1 MTPAVPSPDPRRLA
15 SSGLG
20 VLLCA
25 FTLVE
30 VNYPLLAPQSR
41 LAFFA
46 LVGLTLCFLN
56 VPLHPALKDD
66 RRARAGDLVLALL
79 AAGCCGYVVVQTDP
93 LFAAWWIDG
102 QALGNRAGFETA
114 FDTAVGLLGLLLVIE
129 AARRALG
136 LALPLLAAAFVL
148 YALFG
153 AAFPDW
159 LFPHRGYTV
168 PRIVAQTFLH
178 SQGIFGVA
186 LNVMFTYVFLFVI
199 FGAFLEATGATR
211 FIVAFAQRVFGR
223 SSGGPAKVAV
233 LSSGLMGSL
242 SGSAVANTATTG
254 TFTIP
259 MMRSAGFRPVTAAG
273 VQAAAS
279 SGGALMPP
287 VMGAG
292 AYMMLE
298 IVDPPVTYLE
308 IVRAALV
315 PALLYYLSL
324 LLIVHFHA
332 RRTSIAP
339 AAATG
344 GRAPR
349 RDEPI
354 APAGATA
361 GRAPRRDEP
370 IAPADAAGGRAPRR
384 DESIAPAAAADL
396 PAAGGGGT
404 AGATASRPTREA
416 GRAPAPAAGGGTA
429 AAAETSRAA
438 GIVFG
443 AALGSLVLF
452 LILGYTAFRAVTLS
466 LAVIVAVSSASPA
479 TRLDP
484 RRTIAGLAAAARG
497 VVPLVAAAACV
508 GIIIGIVTLTG
519 VGTRLPATI
528 IPLAEQSLFLALVLI
543 MISSIVLGM
552 GLPSAVC
559 YLLMATL
566 IGPVL
571 GDLGVIP
578 LAAHLF
584 IFYFG
589 MMSMV
594 TPPVALAAYAASSI
608 AGTRIM
614 PTGLAAFRFALVGF
628 TLPYMF
634 VYRPELLM
642 LTASGDPAG
651 WLEMLP
657 PVAIATLGVVCFAAG
672 IAGQLRQPLGPG
684 LRLAVFGAAGL
695 LLAPGPTL
703 ELAGLGVPL
712 FDVAGVA
719 LFGAVLAANRPAA

>member
-1 MTPAVPSPDPRRLA
+1 MPPRGAPAIGGNAGRPTGRVAGRGRCATPRPADVDRPGWRGGRA
-15 SSGLG
+15 S
-20 VLLCA
+20 A
-25 FTLVE
+25 T
-30 VNYPLLAPQSR
+30 
-41 LAFFA
+41 
-46 LVGLTLCFLN
+46 
-56 VPLHPALKDD
+56 
-66 RRARAGDLVLALL
+66 
-79 AAGCCGYVVVQTDP
+79 
-93 LFAAWWIDG
+93 
-102 QALGNRAGFETA
+102 
-114 FDTAVGLLGLLLVIE
+114 
-129 AARRALG
+129 ARRADRPG
-136 LALPLLAAAFVL
+136 R
-148 YALFG
+148 
-153 AAFPDW
+153 
-159 LFPHRGYTV
+159 RG
-168 PRIVAQTFLH
+168 
-178 SQGIFGVA
+178 G
-186 LNVMFTYVFLFVI
+186 
-199 FGAFLEATGATR
+199 
-211 FIVAFAQRVFGR
+211 
-223 SSGGPAKVAV
+223 
-233 LSSGLMGSL
+233 
-242 SGSAVANTATTG
+242 
-254 TFTIP
+254 
-259 MMRSAGFRPVTAAG
+259 
-273 VQAAAS
+273 
-279 SGGALMPP
+279 
-287 VMGAG
+287 
-292 AYMMLE
+292 
-298 IVDPPVTYLE
+298 
-308 IVRAALV
+308 
-315 PALLYYLSL
+315 
-324 LLIVHFHA
+324 
-332 RRTSIAP
+332 
-339 AAATG
+339 
-344 GRAPR
+344 
-349 RDEPI
+349 
-354 APAGATA
+354 
-361 GRAPRRDEP
+361 
-370 IAPADAAGGRAPRR
+370 
-384 DESIAPAAAADL
+384 PAAAA
-396 PAAGGGGT
+396 GGGT
-404 AGATASRPTREA
+404 AAAAASRPTREA
-416 GRAPAPAAGGGTA
+416 GRSPTPAAGGGTA
-429 AAAETSRAA
+429 GAAETSRAA

>member
-1 MTPAVPSPDPRRLA
+1 MTPAVPSLDPRRLA

-114 FDTAVGLLGLLLVIE
+114 FDTAIGLLGLLLVIE

-339 AAATG
+339 A
-344 GRAPR
+344 
-349 RDEPI
+349 
-354 APAGATA
+354 
-361 GRAPRRDEP
+361 
-370 IAPADAAGGRAPRR
+370 DAAGGRALRH
-384 DESIAPAAAADL
+384 DKSIAPAGAADV
-396 PAAGGGGT
+396 PA
-404 AGATASRPTREA
+404 
-416 GRAPAPAAGGGTA
+416 AAGGGTA
-429 AAAETSRAA
+429 DAAASRPAREAGRSPAPAVGGGTSGAAETSRAA

>member
-1 MTPAVPSPDPRRLA
+1 MAATTSARDIRLLV

-20 VLLCA
+20 ILLCA

-46 LVGLTLCFLN
+46 LVGLALCFLN
-56 VPLHPALKDD
+56 VPVHPSLKGHPL
-66 RRARAGDLVLALL
+66 ARVGDVLLALL
-79 AAGCCGYVVVQTDP
+79 AAACCGYIVVQTDP
-93 LFAAWWIDG
+93 LFEAWWIDG
-102 QALGNRAGFETA
+102 AALGNRAGFETA
-114 FDTAVGLLGLLLVIE
+114 LDTAVGLVGLLLVIE
-129 AARRALG
+129 ASRRTLG
-136 LALPLLAAAFVL
+136 LALPLLAGAFIV
-148 YALFG
+148 YALIG
-153 AAFPDW
+153 ASLPDW

-168 PRIVAQTFLH
+168 ERIVAQTFLH
-178 SQGIFGVA
+178 SQGVFGVA

-211 FIVAFAQRVFGR
+211 FIVDFAQRVFGR

-298 IVDPPVTYLE
+298 IVEPPVTYLE
-308 IVRAALV
+308 IIRAALI
-315 PALLYYLSL
+315 PAILYYLSL

-332 RRTSIAP
+332 RRMSIATEGAET
-339 AAATG
+339 AA
-344 GRAPR
+344 
-349 RDEPI
+349 
-354 APAGATA
+354 
-361 GRAPRRDEP
+361 
-370 IAPADAAGGRAPRR
+370 
-384 DESIAPAAAADL
+384 
-396 PAAGGGGT
+396 
-404 AGATASRPTREA
+404 EA
-416 GRAPAPAAGGGTA
+416 GDGGAGS
-429 AAAETSRAA
+429 ETSRAA
-438 GIVFG
+438 GIVF
-443 AALGSLVLF
+443 ATALGSLILF

-466 LAVIVAVSSASPA
+466 LVAIVVTSSFSAV
-479 TRLDP
+479 TRLDV
-484 RRTIAGLAAAARG
+484 RRTLNGLATAARG

-519 VGTRLPATI
+519 IGTRLPATI

-543 MISSIVLGM
+543 MISSIILGM

-571 GDLGVIP
+571 GNLGVIP

-608 AGTRIM
+608 ADTRIM
-614 PTGLAAFRFALVGF
+614 PTAVAAFRYALVGF

-634 VYRPELLM
+634 IYRPELL
-642 LTASGDPAG
+642 LLNAAGEPAG
-651 WLEMLP
+651 WLQVLLP
-657 PVAIATLGVVCFAAG
+657 VGIATLGVTCFAAG
-672 IAGQLRQPLGPG
+672 IAGQLRNPLGLG
-684 LRLAVFGAAGL
+684 LRLAIFAAAAL
-695 LLAPGPTL
+695 LLAPGPVTAL
-703 ELAGLGVPL
+703 GGVGVPI

-719 LFGAVLAANRPAA
+719 LAGGVLALNRRTAA

>member
-1 MTPAVPSPDPRRLA
+1 MAATTSARDIRLLV

-20 VLLCA
+20 ILLCA

-46 LVGLTLCFLN
+46 LVGLALCFLN
-56 VPLHPALKDD
+56 VPVHPSLKGHPL
-66 RRARAGDLVLALL
+66 ARAGDVLLALL
-79 AAGCCGYVVVQTDP
+79 ATACCGYIVVQTDP
-93 LFAAWWIDG
+93 IFQAWWVDG
-102 QALGNRAGFETA
+102 AALGNRAGFETA
-114 FDTAVGLLGLLLVIE
+114 LDTTVGLVGLLLVIE
-129 AARRALG
+129 ASRRALG
-136 LALPLLAAAFVL
+136 LALPLLAGAFIV
-148 YALFG
+148 YALIG
-153 AAFPDW
+153 SSLPDW

-168 PRIVAQTFLH
+168 ERIVAQTFLH
-178 SQGIFGVA
+178 SQGVFGVA

-211 FIVAFAQRVFGR
+211 FIVDFAQRVFGR

-259 MMRSAGFRPVTAAG
+259 MMRSAGFQPVTAAG

-298 IVDPPVTYLE
+298 IVEPPVTYLE
-308 IVRAALV
+308 IIRAALI
-315 PALLYYLSL
+315 PAILYYLSL

-332 RRTSIAP
+332 RRMSIATEG
-339 AAATG
+339 AAT
-344 GRAPR
+344 AP
-349 RDEPI
+349 E
-354 APAGATA
+354 
-361 GRAPRRDEP
+361 
-370 IAPADAAGGRAPRR
+370 AAG
-384 DESIAPAAAADL
+384 DS
-396 PAAGGGGT
+396 GT
-404 AGATASRPTREA
+404 G
-416 GRAPAPAAGGGTA
+416 
-429 AAAETSRAA
+429 AETSRAA
-438 GIVFG
+438 GIVF
-443 AALGSLVLF
+443 ATALGSLILF
-452 LILGYTAFRAVTLS
+452 LVLGYTAFRAVTLS
-466 LAVIVAVSSASPA
+466 LVAIVITSSFSAA
-479 TRLDP
+479 TRLDV
-484 RRTIAGLAAAARG
+484 RRTLNGLATAARG

-519 VGTRLPATI
+519 IGTRLPATI

-543 MISSIVLGM
+543 MVSSIMLGM

-571 GDLGVIP
+571 GNLGVIP

-608 AGTRIM
+608 ANTRIM
-614 PTGLAAFRFALVGF
+614 PTAVAAFRYALVGF

-634 VYRPELLM
+634 IYRPELL
-642 LTASGDPAG
+642 LLNAAGEPAG
-651 WLEMLP
+651 WLQVLLP
-657 PVAIATLGVVCFAAG
+657 VGMATLGVTCFAAG
-672 IAGQLRQPLGPG
+672 IAGQLRNPLGLG
-684 LRLAVFGAAGL
+684 LRLAIFAAAAL
-695 LLAPGPTL
+695 LLAPGPVTAL
-703 ELAGLGVPL
+703 GGVGVPI

-719 LFGAVLAANRPAA
+719 LAGSVLALNRRAAA

>member
-1 MTPAVPSPDPRRLA
+1 MTASPDRAATDTRHLVI
-15 SSGLG
+15 SVLG

-46 LVGLTLCFLN
+46 MLGLVLCFLN
-56 VPLHPALKDD
+56 IPAHPAWKNQPA
-66 RRARAGDLVLALL
+66 ARAADVLLALL
-79 AAGCCGYVVVQTDP
+79 AVACCAYIVVETD
-93 LFAAWWIDG
+93 LRFRAWWIDG
-102 QALGNRAGFETA
+102 QSLSNRAGSETA
-114 FDTAVGLLGLLLVIE
+114 LDTTVGLIGLLLVIE

-136 LALPLLAAAFVL
+136 LALPLLAGAFLL
-148 YALFG
+148 YAYFG
-153 AAFPDW
+153 WAFPDW

-211 FIVAFAQRVFGR
+211 FIVDFAQRVFGR
-223 SSGGPAKVAV
+223 SAGGPAKVAV

-259 MMRSAGFRPVTAAG
+259 MMRSAGFQPVTAAG

-292 AYMMLE
+292 AYMMLQ
-298 IVDPPVTYLE
+298 IVEPPVTYLE
-308 IVRAALV
+308 IIRAAII
-315 PALLYYLSL
+315 PAILYYLSL

-332 RRTSIAP
+332 RRMASATTSTAE
-339 AAATG
+339 T
-344 GRAPR
+344 
-349 RDEPI
+349 
-354 APAGATA
+354 ATA
-361 GRAPRRDEP
+361 AH
-370 IAPADAAGGRAPRR
+370 PAD
-384 DESIAPAAAADL
+384 S
-396 PAAGGGGT
+396 
-404 AGATASRPTREA
+404 TRFE
-416 GRAPAPAAGGGTA
+416 
-429 AAAETSRAA
+429 
-438 GIVFG
+438 GIVF
-443 AALGSLVLF
+443 ATALGSLILF
-452 LILGYTAFRAVTLS
+452 LVLGYTAFRAVSLS
-466 LAVIVAVSSASPA
+466 LATIIVASSFHSS
-479 TRLDP
+479 TRLEVGS
-484 RRTIAGLAAAARG
+484 TLKGLVKAARD

-519 VGTRLPATI
+519 IGTRLPATI

-543 MISSIVLGM
+543 MISSIILGM

-559 YLLMATL
+559 YLLLATL

-571 GDLGVIP
+571 GNLGVIP

-614 PTGLAAFRFALVGF
+614 PTAFAAFRFALVGF

-634 VYRPELLM
+634 IYRPELLM
-642 LTASGDPAG
+642 LTSTGDAAG
-651 WLEMLP
+651 WLTMVL
-657 PVAIATLGVVCFAAG
+657 PVAIATLGVTCFAAG
-672 IAGQLRQPLGPG
+672 IAGQLRNPLSLG
-684 LRLAVFGAAGL
+684 LRLAVFAAAAL
-695 LLAPGPTL
+695 LLAPGPSAAV
-703 ELAGLGVPL
+703 AGLAVPI
-712 FDVAGVA
+712 FDVAGIA
-719 LFGAVLAANRPAA
+719 LFGSILALNR

>member
-1 MTPAVPSPDPRRLA
+1 MAATTSARDIRLLV

-20 VLLCA
+20 ILLCA

-46 LVGLTLCFLN
+46 LVGLALCFLN
-56 VPLHPALKDD
+56 VPVHPSLKGHPL
-66 RRARAGDLVLALL
+66 ARAGDVLLAVL
-79 AAGCCGYVVVQTDP
+79 AAGCCGYIVVQTDP
-93 LFAAWWIDG
+93 IFQAWWIDG
-102 QALGNRAGFETA
+102 AALGNRAGFETA
-114 FDTAVGLLGLLLVIE
+114 LDTTVGLIGLLLVIE
-129 AARRALG
+129 ASRRALG
-136 LALPLLAAAFVL
+136 MALPLLAGAFIV
-148 YALFG
+148 YALIG
-153 AAFPDW
+153 ESLPDW

-168 PRIVAQTFLH
+168 ERIVAQTFLH
-178 SQGIFGVA
+178 SQGVFGVA

-211 FIVAFAQRVFGR
+211 FIVDFAQRVFGR

-259 MMRSAGFRPVTAAG
+259 MMRSAGFQPVTAAG

-298 IVDPPVTYLE
+298 IVEPPVTYLE
-308 IVRAALV
+308 IIRAALI
-315 PALLYYLSL
+315 PAILYYLSL

-332 RRTSIAP
+332 RRMSIATEGAET
-339 AAATG
+339 AA
-344 GRAPR
+344 
-349 RDEPI
+349 
-354 APAGATA
+354 
-361 GRAPRRDEP
+361 
-370 IAPADAAGGRAPRR
+370 
-384 DESIAPAAAADL
+384 
-396 PAAGGGGT
+396 
-404 AGATASRPTREA
+404 EA
-416 GRAPAPAAGGGTA
+416 GDSGTG
-429 AAAETSRAA
+429 AETSRAA
-438 GIVFG
+438 GIVF
-443 AALGSLVLF
+443 ATALGSLILF
-452 LILGYTAFRAVTLS
+452 LVLGYTAFRAVTLS
-466 LAVIVAVSSASPA
+466 LVAIVVTSSFSAA
-479 TRLDP
+479 TRLDV
-484 RRTIAGLAAAARG
+484 RRTLNGLATAARG

-519 VGTRLPATI
+519 IGTRLPATI

-543 MISSIVLGM
+543 MVSSIILGM

-571 GDLGVIP
+571 GNLGVIP

-608 AGTRIM
+608 ADTRIM
-614 PTGLAAFRFALVGF
+614 PTAVAAFRYALVGF

-634 VYRPELLM
+634 IYRPELL
-642 LTASGDPAG
+642 LLNAAGEPAG
-651 WLEMLP
+651 WLQVLLP
-657 PVAIATLGVVCFAAG
+657 VGMATLGVTCFAAG
-672 IAGQLRQPLGPG
+672 IAGQLRNPLGLG
-684 LRLAVFGAAGL
+684 LRLAIFAAAAL
-695 LLAPGPTL
+695 LLAPGPVTAL
-703 ELAGLGVPL
+703 GGVGVPI

-719 LFGAVLAANRPAA
+719 LAGGVLALNRRTAS